1 MKLWLLDVYLLQ
13 ITHKELIYQNKQD
26 IITQHTVDK
35 VVENLVW
42 RAVPLLLSRTIIET
56 PLNLLNLLR
65 RQAHKRAVLGQVL
78 ADQLIGVLDVWLV
91 RRAVGARKVNWH
103 P

>member
-56 PLNLLNLLR
+56 PLSISLIFFAIKPTNELC
-65 RQAHKRAVLGQVL
+65 LG
-78 ADQLIGVLDVWLV
+78 
-91 RRAVGARKVNWH
+91 RY
-103 P
+103 

>member
-35 VVENLVW
+35 VVEKPIFLKVQYELSDK
-42 RAVPLLLSRTIIET
+42 APLKKAITSYYSVE
-56 PLNLLNLLR
+56 
-65 RQAHKRAVLGQVL
+65 
-78 ADQLIGVLDVWLV
+78 
-91 RRAVGARKVNWH
+91 
-103 P
+103 

>member
-42 RAVPLLLSRTIIET
+42 SAVPQLLSWTIIET

-65 RQAHKRAVLGQVL
+65 RQARKRAVLGQVL
-78 ADQLIGVLDVWLV
+78 TDQSIGVLDMWLV
-91 RRAVGARKVNWH
+91 R
-103 P
+103 

>member
-13 ITHKELIYQNKQD
+13 ITHKELIYQNRQD

-42 RAVPLLLSRTIIET
+42 SVVPQLLSRAVIET
-56 PLNLLNLLR
+56 PLLISC
-65 RQAHKRAVLGQVL
+65 AVK
-78 ADQLIGVLDVWLV
+78 LV
-91 RRAVGARKVNWH
+91 NELYLSKY
-103 P
+103 

>member
-42 RAVPLLLSRTIIET
+42 SAVPQLLSRAVIET
-56 PLNLLNLLR
+56 PLSISLISCTVKPTNKLC
-65 RQAHKRAVLGQVL
+65 LG
-78 ADQLIGVLDVWLV
+78 
-91 RRAVGARKVNWH
+91 RY
-103 P
+103 